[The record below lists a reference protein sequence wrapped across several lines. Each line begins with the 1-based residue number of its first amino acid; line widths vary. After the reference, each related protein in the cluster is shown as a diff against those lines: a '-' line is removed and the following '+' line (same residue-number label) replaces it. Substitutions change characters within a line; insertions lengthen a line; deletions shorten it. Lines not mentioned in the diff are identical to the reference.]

1 MICLLYW
8 LCIYQEL
15 LIGSTMRLTYV
26 CTKAKLSELSGLA
39 YRIYLLHLFIFVVVH
54 VYRTNFGIRDW
65 AQRNLLEALFFI
77 KMWAYYLRFLG
88 FKVIIEGY
96 SKNAVRWFKRKASHP
111 WRLAF
116 IFREIEVLVSSVTIT
131 FAHVHKEADVLAKD
145 GVDLDSTF

>member
-1 MICLLYW
+1 MFAPRPSSLNFQALPIAFIYCTYLFCLLFM
-8 LCIYQEL
+8 CI
-15 LIGSTMRLTYV
+15 GLT
-26 CTKAKLSELSGLA
+26 SGLG
-39 YRIYLLHLFIFVVVH
+39 H
-54 VYRTNFGIRDW
+54 W

-77 KMWAYYLRFLG
+77 KMWAYYVRFLG

-96 SKNAVRWFKRKASHP
+96 SKNAVRWFKRKASHL